1 MGKIAIVGVE
11 GSGKTVLMAALC
23 ECYRAISETEPYLM
37 PENQS
42 AFVFMQQVPHK
53 LRVDREWPGATGID
67 ALRTMKWTLR
77 RGKEIVKEIE
87 MLDYP
92 GELYRLAFGERK
104 PAEVAAHR
112 AELDEFLGHL
122 TDAEILVVLFNLS
135 DLESLGSNAQNA
147 EAVWITRGILDF
159 AQKLPNLKRRMQVF
173 TQADRYAS
181 ALQAAGGP
189 QGLFEKDL
197 PMLKV
202 LHPDL
207 TVTAIAAVDGTD
219 SDGRPKE
226 GYSSA
231 GCQELL
237 QFILRTAGTYRLGET
252 ESFDLGH
259 GVTLEMV
266 WCPPECI
273 TVLDCDQTAQQK
285 PIQISNGFFIGK
297 YPVTQRQWEVIMG
310 QNPSHFKKGKTLGMF
325 GGQTQPD
332 HPVENVSWHDCQ
344 TFLQTLNKRLQRAV
358 PANGCFRL
366 PYEKEREY
374 AAKGGPVS
382 RGYTYSGGNDLKA
395 VGWFF
400 ANSANSTHPVG
411 LKAPNE
417 LGLYDMSGNVFEWCQ
432 DCYGDYV
439 RESVSAPEG
448 AVSGSAR
455 VIRGGSWSYD
465 EGACRPATFYSRWPG
480 DRESGIGFR
489 AAMHLP

>member
-23 ECYRAISETEPYLM
+23 ECYRHISETEPYLM

-53 LRVDREWPGATGID
+53 LRVDRQWPGATGID

-77 RGKEIVKEIE
+77 RGREVVREIE

-135 DLESLGSNAQNA
+135 DLANLGSNAQNA

-159 AQKLPNLKRRMQVF
+159 AQKLPNLKRRMLVF

-189 QGLFEKDL
+189 QGLYDKDI

-207 TVTAIAAVDGTD
+207 PVTAIAAVDGTD
-219 SDGRPKE
+219 ADGRPKE

-237 QFILRTAGTYRLGET
+237 QFILRMADTYMLGET
-252 ESFDLGH
+252 ESFDLGQ

-266 WCPPECI
+266 WCPPGALTI
-273 TVLDCDQTAQQK
+273 LNGSQQEQEK
-285 PIQISNGFFIGK
+285 AIQIPDGFFIGK
-297 YPVTQRQWEVIMG
+297 YPVTQRQWEVVMG
-310 QNPSHFKKGKTLGMF
+310 KNPSYFKKGKTLGMF

-332 HPVENVSWHDCQ
+332 HPVEYVSWHDCQ
-344 TFLQTLNKRLQRAV
+344 TFLQTLNTRLQRAV
-358 PANGCFRL
+358 PANGSFRL
-366 PYEKEREY
+366 PYVKEWEY
-374 AAKGGPVS
+374 AARGGPVS
-382 RGYTYSGGNDLKA
+382 RNYTYSGGDDLEA
-395 VGWFF
+395 VGWFS

-411 LKAPNE
+411 QKAPNE
-417 LGLYDMSGNVFEWCQ
+417 LGLYDMSGNVLEWCQ
-432 DCYGDYV
+432 DLY
-439 RESVSAPEG
+439 AG
-448 AVSGSAR
+448 AASGSAR
-455 VIRGGSWSYD
+455 ILRGGGWNYGSVY
-465 EGACRPATFYSRWPG
+465 CRTASNTFYGSALRFN
-480 DRESGIGFR
+480 GIGFR
-489 AAMHLP
+489 AAMSLA

>member
-1 MGKIAIVGVE
+1 
-11 GSGKTVLMAALC
+11 
-23 ECYRAISETEPYLM
+23 M

-135 DLESLGSNAQNA
+135 DLASLGSNAQNA

-159 AQKLPNLKRRMQVF
+159 AQKLPNLKRRMLVF

-189 QGLFEKDL
+189 QGLYDKDL

-219 SDGRPKE
+219 ADGRPKD

-237 QFILRTAGTYRLGET
+237 QFILRTVDTFVLGDT
-252 ESFDLGH
+252 ESFDLGQ

-266 WCPPECI
+266 WCPPG
-273 TVLDCDQTAQQK
+273 VLTLLNGDNQVPPST
-285 PIQISNGFFIGK
+285 IQIPKGFFIGK
-297 YPVTQRQWEVIMG
+297 YPVTQSQWEVVMG
-310 QNPSHFKKGKTLGMF
+310 QHPSHFKKGKALGMF
-325 GGQTQPD
+325 GGQTQPA
-332 HPVENVSWHDCQ
+332 HPVESVSWDDCQ
-344 TFLQTLNKRLQRAV
+344 TFVQSLNKRLQRAV
-358 PANGCFRL
+358 APNWCFRL
-366 PYEKEREY
+366 PYEKEWEY
-374 AAKGGPVS
+374 AARGGPVNH
-382 RGYTYSGGNDLKA
+382 GYNYSGGNDLEA
-395 VGWFF
+395 VGWFSE
-400 ANSANSTHPVG
+400 NSDGSTHPVG
-411 LKAPNE
+411 QKAPNE
-417 LGLYDMSGNVFEWCQ
+417 LGLYDMSGNVWEWCQ
-432 DCYGDYV
+432 DYSVKYV
-439 RESVSAPEG
+439 SG
-448 AVSGSAR
+448 AVSDPAGAASGSDR
-455 VIRGGSWSYD
+455 VGRGGSWVDSASD
-465 EGACRPATFYSRWPG
+465 CRSAGRGIFGWSGHRG
-480 DRESGIGFR
+480 SGIGFR
-489 AAMHLP
+489 VAMSLP